1 LAYAAL
7 AVAMFA
13 NLAILPSRRRWVQ
26 GGAAVAFA
34 VLAALNICGQ
44 VTEARRLAE
53 TRGVGLFSDAINH
66 LAEDL
71 SALDAKPFVYFPDWG
86 LAMPVAFLTG
96 GTVGLDGVVDIPA
109 ARRMLCN
116 GRDVAFAVISGDRA
130 ARIEAWR
137 NELQWSA
144 PLVSPYAQADGI
156 VLFELAIFRGRR
168 DAPACIDTR

>member
-1 LAYAAL
+1 
-7 AVAMFA
+7 
-13 NLAILPSRRRWVQ
+13 
-26 GGAAVAFA
+26 
-34 VLAALNICGQ
+34 

-71 SALDAKPFVYFPDWG
+71 SAMDAKPFVYFPDWG
-86 LAMPVAFLTG
+86 LAMPVAFLTR

-137 NELQWSA
+137 NELRWG
-144 PLVSPYAQADGI
+144 PPHVFPYAQADGI
-156 VLFELAIFRGRR
+156 VLFELATFKGQR
-168 DAPACIDTR
+168 DAPACTDTR